1 MAEGKQIIN
10 VNGKDYLLETAL
22 KGDVCLVRGSIV
34 DKLGNVY
41 YKGTTRNFCPLMAAA
56 CKTVIVEAEELVEP
70 GEIPPEHVMTPF
82 ILVDYIVDGGAK

>member
-1 MAEGKQIIN
+1 M
-10 VNGKDYLLETAL
+10 
-22 KGDVCLVRGSIV
+22 
-34 DKLGNVY
+34 
-41 YKGTTRNFCPLMAAA
+41 KGTTRNFCPLMAAA